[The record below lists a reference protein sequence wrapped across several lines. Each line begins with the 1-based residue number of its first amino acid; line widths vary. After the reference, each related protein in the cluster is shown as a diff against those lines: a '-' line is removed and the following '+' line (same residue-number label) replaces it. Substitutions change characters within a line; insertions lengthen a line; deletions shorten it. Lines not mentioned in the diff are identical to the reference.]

1 LQDNDKRRVNQKR
14 IQKIGRGAREEAR
27 GSQPEKVD
35 QGNAGDNVP
44 DQSGT
49 DEYLTYLESQR

>member
-1 LQDNDKRRVNQKR
+1 
-14 IQKIGRGAREEAR
+14 
-27 GSQPEKVD
+27 VD